1 MNNVTSE
8 YLIALMNA
16 AINAGAPPK
25 VPDGMDLHELFELAQ
40 FHSVANIV
48 LYMLEKTGAD
58 IPKDTAAL
66 FAQERDKA
74 ILADI
79 TFQMDYEELSAAF
92 REHGL
97 RFLPLKGILMK
108 QHYPQSDYRTMS
120 DIDILI
126 DDENAQKVR
135 SVMEELGYETVEY
148 NLGVH
153 DVYHKLPV
161 TRIEIHRELFGADGR
176 EYAAIFTDPWAMCCT
191 SGDALQFTDEAFF
204 IFLLAHGMKHYELGG
219 TGIRTFMDIH
229 LFIQHLGKHLDLK
242 RIYETFETV
251 GQRKL
256 CESFIALSEMWF
268 GGNTRT
274 EALTEMER
282 YILLG
287 GTYGTFSNQVETAIK
302 EKGKA
307 GYVWNK
313 LFPDLITMQHHYPM
327 LKKAPVLLPV
337 FWIVRIATK
346 PFINRRQNAE
356 KIKALLKK

>member
-1 MNNVTSE
+1 MNNVAGE

-16 AINAGAPPK
+16 AVNRSVPPK
-25 VPDGMDLHELFELAQ
+25 APDSINYHALFELAQ
-40 FHSVANIV
+40 FHSVANIA
-48 LYMLEKTGAD
+48 LYMLEKAGAD
-58 IPKDTAAL
+58 IPKDIAAL

-79 TFQMDYEELSAAF
+79 TFQMDYEELCVAF

-135 SVMEELGYETVEY
+135 SVMEELGYETVDFDHD
-148 NLGVH
+148 VH
-153 DVYHKLPV
+153 DAYHKPPA
-161 TRIEIHRELFGADGR
+161 TRIEVHRELFGAEGR
-176 EYAAIFTDPWAMCCT
+176 EYSAIFSDPWAM
-191 SGDALQFTDEAFF
+191 SNASDGAWNFTDEAFF
-204 IFLLAHGMKHYELGG
+204 AYLLAHGMKHYELGG

-229 LFIQHLGKHLDLK
+229 LLLQHCEQPDLQ
-242 RIYETFETV
+242 RIYGMFDRA
-251 GQRKL
+251 GQRQL

-268 GGNTRT
+268 GGGVRT
-274 EALTEMER
+274 EALAEMEH
-282 YILLG
+282 YILSG
-287 GTYGTFSNQVETAIK
+287 GTYGTFSNQVENSIK
-302 EKGKA
+302 TKGKA
-307 GYVWNK
+307 GYILNK
-313 LFPDLITMQHHYPM
+313 LFPDLKLMRQRYPA

-346 PFINRRQNAE
+346 PFTNRRQNAE